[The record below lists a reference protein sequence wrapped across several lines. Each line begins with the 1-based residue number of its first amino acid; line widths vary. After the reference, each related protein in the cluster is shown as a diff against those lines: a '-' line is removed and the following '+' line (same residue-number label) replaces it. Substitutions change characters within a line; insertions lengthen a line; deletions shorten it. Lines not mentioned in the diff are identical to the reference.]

1 MAGFKSGRYP
11 VLVATDIAARGID
24 VEALSH
30 VVNFDV
36 PAAPDD
42 YIHRVGRTGRA
53 EMTGEAFTFVTP
65 QDEGDWRAIER
76 AIGRTL
82 PRVTLP
88 DFNYQAAPA
97 KPLEIP
103 MPSGSP
109 RFARAKPKSGREP
122 ERTRSAEAS
131 HDPPLRHHRAPG
143 RARRRSTRAQEVTS
157 ARAVVSVPSS
167 KSLKID
173 TYGCLTTR
181 ISSFGAYGC
190 ACVILTAN

>member
-1 MAGFKSGRYP
+1 

-76 AIGRTL
+76 AIGRSL

-88 DFNYQAAPA
+88 DFNYQSRAT

-103 MPSGSP
+103 HAQ
-109 RFARAKPKSGREP
+109 RIAEIRARKAEERARARKNAERRGAAPARSPHQPSSPHSARSPHAGPPRGGRFGP
-122 ERTRSAEAS
+122 RT
-131 HDPPLRHHRAPG
+131 
-143 RARRRSTRAQEVTS
+143 ARRR
-157 ARAVVSVPSS
+157 P
-167 KSLKID
+167 
-173 TYGCLTTR
+173 
-181 ISSFGAYGC
+181 
-190 ACVILTAN
+190 